1 MQIEIELSKLGSE
14 LHKIMNDRD
23 MKEAI
28 ILVLANKQD
37 LPDGK
42 WCNQDFVI
50 FGDTSHF
57 C

>member
-1 MQIEIELSKLGSE
+1 MQIEIELSKLGSK